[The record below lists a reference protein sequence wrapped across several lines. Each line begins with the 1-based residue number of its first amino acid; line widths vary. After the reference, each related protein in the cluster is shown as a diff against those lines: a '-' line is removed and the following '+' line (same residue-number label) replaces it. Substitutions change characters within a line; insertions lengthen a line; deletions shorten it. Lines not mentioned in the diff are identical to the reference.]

1 MTSANLNIAIAGA
14 GIGGLS
20 TALALARHGMTASV
34 FEQRSDAKEA
44 GAGIQLGPNAT
55 GVLAKL
61 GVLDAVRAVASEP
74 DALSIHDGQ
83 TGRAL
88 ARFPLGAW
96 MRERHGAPYLTLHRQ
111 DLHRVLSAAV
121 VAEPGITLQ
130 HGCPITGFSNQDA
143 GIDVRFGNGTNER
156 ADALIA
162 ADGLWSKLRAEVA
175 GRYSL
180 VPAGRNAYRTVVAA
194 RALPSALADND
205 VHVWLSPGAHIVHY
219 PVRSGAETAI
229 IVVTDGSALN
239 DGWDSPASGAA
250 TQFSVLKFAP
260 LLGDL
265 ISAADDW
272 RMWRL
277 QMLPPQFP
285 WVKGAVALLGDAA
298 HPLTPFFAQGGA
310 LAIEDAAV
318 IAAAL
323 ARGGAVGERLAE
335 YEVARRRRVQKVFD
349 ASLTNGRIYHLSGAA
364 AVARNAVLAS
374 VPGTVMMRRYDWL
387 YGWTPETASAGIA
400 RS

>member
-34 FEQRSDAKEA
+34 FEQRSDTKEA

-55 GVLAKL
+55 GVLARF

-74 DALSIHDGQ
+74 DALSIHDAQ
-83 TGRAL
+83 TGRIL

-96 MRERHGAPYLTLHRQ
+96 IRERHGAPYLTLHRQ
-111 DLHRVLSAAV
+111 DLHRVLSVAV
-121 VAEPGITLQ
+121 EAEARISLQ
-130 HGCPITGFSNQDA
+130 RGRQVTGFSNNEA
-143 GIDVRFGNGTNER
+143 SVDVRFDIGANER

-175 GRYSL
+175 GRYAL
-180 VPAGRNAYRTVVAA
+180 VAAGRNAYRTVVAG
-194 RALPSALADND
+194 RALPSNLEAND

-229 IVVTDGSALN
+229 IVVTDGSTSN
-239 DGWDSPASGAA
+239 DGWDSPASGAT
-250 TQFSVLKFAP
+250 TQFSVLKFAA

-277 QMLPPQFP
+277 HMLPPQFP

-310 LAIEDAAV
+310 LAIEDAAI

-323 ARGGAVGERLAE
+323 ARGGAISERLAE
-335 YEVARRRRVQKVFD
+335 YETARRRRVQKVFD

-364 AVARNAVLAS
+364 AVARNAVLAC

-387 YGWTPETASAGIA
+387 YGWTPETASSGIA